1 MRIAAL
7 ALATSA
13 LALASCAG
21 TGYAPAGQ
29 ELAVSRELSADVGFE
44 RLSRQYIDAMTEL
57 NPIYGSQLGDHA
69 HDADMPDIT
78 GMARTVDLRT
88 MQGFL
93 AALKTIPKD
102 QLSRSNQVDYLLL
115 KNALEYGIWSQEVE
129 QQWAWNPQVYNN
141 TASYALYGLVARDYA
156 PFEERFGALV
166 SRMEKLP
173 GFLEAARSQIE
184 VARVPKIHAETV
196 AAQNR
201 GIMSIVNGLIEPQ
214 VVESGLDRA
223 RYDAAKAALEVA
235 LADHQTWLDEVLVPG
250 AEGEFRLGVEKY
262 AQKMAFALETDMTVA
277 ELKARAEQAYRET
290 RAQMLEVSSA
300 IGNCGSI
307 EARNAAMREQA
318 VIECGLEASYENR
331 ASREGLEDAAR
342 ATLAE
347 ATAFTEQ
354 RGFIRMADGPTQ
366 IITMPEFWRGN
377 AVAYLDAPAP
387 LERHLPA
394 YYAVS
399 PIPESW
405 SDEQATSFLKEY
417 NISML
422 HLLSIHEGT
431 PGHALQL
438 DHSNKHGG
446 LLRAVLGSGPFV
458 EGWAVYSERVMAE
471 EGYLGGMETEQGRF
485 FLLNGLKF
493 RLRAIINTLLD
504 IKIHTE
510 GMTRDEAMTLM
521 MQGGFQQERE
531 AAGKW
536 TRANLGSIQLL
547 SYFTGYSEHVALR
560 KEAEERWGDE
570 FTLRRYHDGVLS
582 FGSPPAKYARALLFD
597 LPIE

>member
-1 MRIAAL
+1 MRIAAI
-7 ALATSA
+7 ALAGA
-13 LALASCAG
+13 AMGLGSCASM
-21 TGYAPAGQ
+21 GYAPAGQ
-29 ELAVSRELSADVGFE
+29 ELAVAREVSADAGFE
-44 RLSRQYIDAMTEL
+44 RISQRYLDAMTEL

-69 HDADMPDIT
+69 HDGDLPEIS
-78 GMARTVDLRT
+78 GNARMVNLRV

-93 AALKTIPKD
+93 AALKTID
-102 QLSRSNQVDYLLL
+102 REQLSRSNQVDYLLL
-115 KNALEYGIWSQEVE
+115 KNALEYGIWSDEVE
-129 QQWAWNPQVYNN
+129 LQWAWNPQVYNN
-141 TASYALYGLVARDYA
+141 MASYALYGLVARDYA
-156 PFEERFGALV
+156 PFEQRFGALV

-173 GFLEAARSQIE
+173 AFLEAARAQID
-184 VARVPKIHAETV
+184 VPLVPKVHAETV

-201 GIMSIVNGLIEPQ
+201 GIMSIVNGLIEPL
-214 VVESGLDRA
+214 VVESGLDRT

-235 LADHQTWLDEVLVPG
+235 LAEHQTWLDDVLVPR
-250 AEGEFRLGVEKY
+250 AEGEFRLGSEKY
-262 AQKMAFALETDMTVA
+262 AEKMAFALQSDMSVA
-277 ELKARAEQAYRET
+277 ELKERAEQAYAET
-290 RAQMLEVSSA
+290 RAQMFEVSQA
-300 IGNCGSI
+300 IGDCGSI
-307 EARNAAMREQA
+307 EGRSEAARQQA

-347 ATAFTEQ
+347 ATEFTRQ

-366 IITMPEFWRGN
+366 IITMPEFYRGN
-377 AVAYLDAPAP
+377 SVAYLDSPAP
-387 LERHLPA
+387 LERYLPA

-399 PIPESW
+399 PIPEGW

-438 DHSNKHGG
+438 DHANKHEG
-446 LLRAVLGSGPFV
+446 LLRAVLSSGPFI

-510 GMTRDEAMTLM
+510 GMTRDQAMELM

-547 SYFTGYSEHVALR
+547 SYFTGYAEHVALR
-560 KEAEERWGDE
+560 REAEERWGED
-570 FTLRRYHDGVLS
+570 FDLRRYHDGVLS
-582 FGSPPAKYARALLFD
+582 FGSPPAKYARVLLFD
-597 LPIE
+597 LPVE